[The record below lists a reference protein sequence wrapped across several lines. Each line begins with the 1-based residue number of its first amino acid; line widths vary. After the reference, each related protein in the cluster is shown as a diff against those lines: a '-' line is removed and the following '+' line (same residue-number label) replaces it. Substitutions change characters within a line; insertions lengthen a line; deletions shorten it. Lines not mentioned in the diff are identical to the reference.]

1 MTRYEAV
8 VFDNDGVL
16 VHPTADGVLRRA
28 VRRAYEGFGVDPDED
43 AVAAGVSGDRERI
56 REACAA
62 TGIDPDAFWPE
73 RESQAARLQRA
84 AMEAGDKP
92 VYDDVTALA
101 DLDRPLGVVS
111 NNQHETVEAV
121 LDVHGLGD
129 LFATAYGREPSLTGL
144 ARKKPESHYVERA
157 FADLGVDPTDALYV
171 GDSEVD
177 VLAAAAAGADSAF
190 VRRPHRVGYELGP
203 EPTHAIETL
212 ADLRRLV

>member
-1 MTRYEAV
+1 MYEAV

-28 VRRAYEGFGVDPDED
+28 VRRAYEDFGVDPGED
-43 AVAAGVSGDRERI
+43 VVAAAVSGDPGRI
-56 REACAA
+56 REACATA
-62 TGIDPDAFWPE
+62 GIDPDSFWPE

-84 AMEAGDKP
+84 EMETGDKP
-92 VYDDVTALA
+92 AYDDVAALA
-101 DLDRPLGVVS
+101 GLDRPLGVVS

-121 LDVHGLGD
+121 LTVHGLAD

-157 FADLGVDPTDALYV
+157 FADLGVDPADGLYV

-190 VRRPHRVGYELGP
+190 VRRPHRADYELGP
-203 EPTHAIETL
+203 EPTHTIGTL
-212 ADLRRLV
+212 ADLRGLV